1 VCRSPLTAHRLPL
14 TFQSTPNH
22 LESPAWPNSSS
33 ASPSCSSASPN
44 SETFFDLT
52 AKADRLRAL
61 EASQAEAGFWANPE
75 SARVTVQEI
84 KKLKGWVT
92 PWEELNGRLTGALE
106 MAQLL
111 EDEPDA
117 AMQDEVAR
125 ETDSLDQAVEA
136 FELQAMLQGPD
147 DARDALLTIH
157 PGAGGTESQD
167 WAEMLMRMY
176 VRWAERHGFEVSVLD
191 LLPGEEAGIKSVSIQ
206 IKGEYAYGYLKA
218 EKGVHRLVRISPYDS
233 QARRHTSFASVFV
246 YPDVDDTI
254 EIDIRDEDI
263 KMDVFRASGAGGQHV
278 NKTSSAV
285 RLTHVPTGVVVSCQQ
300 ERSQTKNRATAM
312 KMLRAALYQRKL
324 EEQEAARAVV
334 EATKTDNSWGN
345 QIRSYVFQPY
355 TMVND
360 HRTEVKVGD
369 VQRVMDGDLD
379 EFIQAYLKRFGGKA
393 A

>member
-1 VCRSPLTAHRLPL
+1 M
-14 TFQSTPNH
+14 
-22 LESPAWPNSSS
+22 
-33 ASPSCSSASPN
+33 
-44 SETFFDLT
+44 
-52 AKADRLRAL
+52 
-61 EASQAEAGFWANPE
+61 
-75 SARVTVQEI
+75 VQEI
-84 KKLKGWVT
+84 KTLKAWVS
-92 PWEELNGRLTGALE
+92 PYQSIRDRLDGAMGMGE
-106 MAQLL
+106 LL
-111 EDEPDA
+111 ETEPDA
-117 AMQDEVAR
+117 EMAAELEGELTALR
-125 ETDSLDQAVEA
+125 AATEA
-136 FELQAMLQGPD
+136 FELQTMLQGPD
-147 DARDALLTIH
+147 DAGDAILTIH

-176 VRWAERHGFEVSVLD
+176 RRWAERHGFEVTVLD
-191 LLPGEEAGIKSVSIQ
+191 LLPGEEAGIKSAALE

-246 YPDVDDTI
+246 YPDIDDAI
-254 EIDIRDEDI
+254 NIDLREEDIR
-263 KMDVFRASGAGGQHV
+263 MDVFRASGAGGQHV

-285 RLTHVPTGVVVSCQQ
+285 RLTHIPTGTVVSCQQ

-312 KMLRAALYQRKL
+312 KMLRAALYQKKL
-324 EEQEAARAVV
+324 EEQEAARAAI

-360 HRTEVKVGD
+360 HRTETKVGD

-379 EFIQAYLKRFGGKA
+379 EFIQAYLKRFGGRA

>member
-1 VCRSPLTAHRLPL
+1 LPTKSERL
-14 TFQSTPNH
+14 S
-22 LESPAWPNSSS
+22 
-33 ASPSCSSASPN
+33 
-44 SETFFDLT
+44 
-52 AKADRLRAL
+52 AL
-61 EASQAEAGFWANPE
+61 EAQQAQPGFWADPE
-75 SARVTVQEI
+75 SARASVQEI
-84 KKLKGWVT
+84 KALKNWLT
-92 PWEELNGRLTGALE
+92 PYDNLDQRLRGSLE
-106 MAQLL
+106 MAELL
-111 EDEPDA
+111 EAEPDDSL
-117 AMQDEVAR
+117 QTELAR
-125 ETDSLDQAVEA
+125 EAEEIENAAEA
-136 FELQAMLQGPD
+136 FELQAMLQGPE

-191 LLPGEEAGIKSVSIQ
+191 LLPGEEAGIKSVSIEIRGQ
-206 IKGEYAYGYLKA
+206 YAYGYLKA

-246 YPDVDDTI
+246 YPNVDDTI
-254 EIDIRDEDI
+254 EIDLRDEDI
-263 KMDVFRASGAGGQHV
+263 KLDVFRASGAGGQHV

-285 RLTHVPTGVVVSCQQ
+285 RLTHIPTNTVVSCQQ

-312 KMLRAALYQRKL
+312 KMLRAALYQKKL
-324 EEQEAARAVV
+324 EEQEAARALV

-379 EFIQAYLKRFGGKA
+379 PFIQAYLKRFGGKA

>member
-1 VCRSPLTAHRLPL
+1 MPAKSERL
-14 TFQSTPNH
+14 S
-22 LESPAWPNSSS
+22 
-33 ASPSCSSASPN
+33 
-44 SETFFDLT
+44 
-52 AKADRLRAL
+52 AL
-61 EASQAEAGFWANPE
+61 EALQAQPGFWADPE
-75 SARVTVQEI
+75 SARASVQEI
-84 KKLKGWVT
+84 KALKNWLT
-92 PWEELNGRLTGALE
+92 PYDNLDNRLRGSLE
-106 MAQLL
+106 MAELL
-111 EDEPDA
+111 EAEPD
-117 AMQDEVAR
+117 EGLHSELAR
-125 ETDSLDQAVEA
+125 EAEEIESAAEA
-136 FELQAMLQGPD
+136 FELQAMLQGPE

-191 LLPGEEAGIKSVSIQ
+191 LLPGEEAGIKSVSIEIRGQ
-206 IKGEYAYGYLKA
+206 YAYGYLKA

-246 YPDVDDTI
+246 YPNVDDTI
-254 EIDIRDEDI
+254 EIDLRDEDI

-285 RLTHVPTGVVVSCQQ
+285 RLTHIPTNTVVSCQQ

-312 KMLRAALYQRKL
+312 KMLRAALYQKKL
-324 EEQEAARAVV
+324 EEQEAARALV

-360 HRTEVKVGD
+360 HRTEVKVAD

-379 EFIQAYLKRFGGKA
+379 PFIQAYLKRFGGKA

>member
-1 VCRSPLTAHRLPL
+1 MPTKSERL
-14 TFQSTPNH
+14 S
-22 LESPAWPNSSS
+22 
-33 ASPSCSSASPN
+33 
-44 SETFFDLT
+44 
-52 AKADRLRAL
+52 AL
-61 EASQAEAGFWANPE
+61 EAQQAQPGFWADPE
-75 SARVTVQEI
+75 SARASVQEI
-84 KKLKGWVT
+84 KALKNWLT
-92 PWEELNGRLTGALE
+92 PYDNLDQRLRGSLE
-106 MAQLL
+106 MAELL
-111 EDEPDA
+111 EAEPDDSL
-117 AMQDEVAR
+117 QTELAR
-125 ETDSLDQAVEA
+125 EAEEIENAAEA
-136 FELQAMLQGPD
+136 FELQAMLQGPE

-191 LLPGEEAGIKSVSIQ
+191 LLPGEEAGIKSVSIEIRGQ
-206 IKGEYAYGYLKA
+206 YAYGYLKA

-246 YPDVDDTI
+246 YPNVDDTI
-254 EIDIRDEDI
+254 EIDLRDEDI
-263 KMDVFRASGAGGQHV
+263 KLDVFRASGAGGQHV

-285 RLTHVPTGVVVSCQQ
+285 RLTHIPTNTVVSCQQ

-312 KMLRAALYQRKL
+312 KMLRAALYQKKL
-324 EEQEAARAVV
+324 EEQEAARALV

-379 EFIQAYLKRFGGKA
+379 PFIQAYLKRFGGKA

>member
-1 VCRSPLTAHRLPL
+1 VWLN
-14 TFQSTPNH
+14 F
-22 LESPAWPNSSS
+22 
-33 ASPSCSSASPN
+33 
-44 SETFFDLT
+44 ETFFDLSG
-52 AKADRLRAL
+52 KAERLTAL
-61 EASQAEAGFWANPE
+61 EAKQALAGFWTDSEA
-75 SARVTVQEI
+75 ARSSVQEI
-84 KKLKGWVT
+84 KSLKNWLT
-92 PWEELNGRLTGALE
+92 PYDTLHERLEDALE
-106 MAQLL
+106 MAELL
-111 EDEPDA
+111 VAEPDPRLEA
-117 AMQDEVAR
+117 DIAR
-125 ETDSLDQAVEA
+125 EADQLKQAAEA
-136 FELQAMLQGPD
+136 FELQAMLQGPE

-176 VRWAERHGFEVSVLD
+176 VRWAERHGFEVTVLD
-191 LLPGEEAGIKSVSIQ
+191 LLPGEEAGIKSVSIE
-206 IKGEYAYGYLKA
+206 IKGQYAYGYLKA

-246 YPDVDDTI
+246 YPDIDDTI
-254 EIDIRDEDI
+254 EIDLRDEDI
-263 KMDVFRASGAGGQHV
+263 RMDVFRASGAGGQHV

-285 RLTHVPTGVVVSCQQ
+285 RLTHIPTNTVVSCQQ

-312 KMLRAALYQRKL
+312 KMLRAAIYQKKL
-324 EEQEAARAVV
+324 EEQEAARALV

-379 EFIQAYLKRFGGKA
+379 TFIQAYLKRFGGKA

>member
-1 VCRSPLTAHRLPL
+1 LACPI
-14 TFQSTPNH
+14 
-22 LESPAWPNSSS
+22 SSS
-33 ASPSCSSASPN
+33 ALPSCSVASPS

-52 AKADRLRAL
+52 AKSDRLRVL
-61 EASQAEAGFWANPE
+61 ETSQAEAGFWANPD
-75 SARVTVQEI
+75 SARRTVQE
-84 KKLKGWVT
+84 LKTLKSWVG
-92 PWEELNGRLTGALE
+92 PWEELHGRLTGALE
-106 MAQLL
+106 MAELL
-111 EDEPDA
+111 EAEPDE
-117 AMQDEVAR
+117 AMGAELAR
-125 ETDSLDQAVEA
+125 EVDALDEAVEA
-136 FELQAMLQGPD
+136 FQLQAMLQGPD
-147 DARDALLTIH
+147 DSRDALLTIH

-176 VRWAERHGFEVSVLD
+176 VRWAERHGFQVAVLD

-254 EIDIRDEDI
+254 EIDLREEDI
-263 KMDVFRASGAGGQHV
+263 RMAVFRASGAGGQHV

-285 RLTHVPTGVVVSCQQ
+285 RLTHVPTNTIVSCQQ

-312 KMLRAALYQRKL
+312 KMLRAAIYQKKL

-334 EATKTDNSWGN
+334 EATKSDNSWGN

-360 HRTEVKVGD
+360 HRTELKVGD

>member
-1 VCRSPLTAHRLPL
+1 MSELADRLTDLQRRVAELRD
-14 TFQSTPNH
+14 
-22 LESPAWPNSSS
+22 
-33 ASPSCSSASPN
+33 
-44 SETFFDLT
+44 FFDLSG
-52 AKADRLRAL
+52 KSERLSSL
-61 EASQAEAGFWANPE
+61 EARQALPGFWSDPE
-75 SARVTVQEI
+75 AARASVQEI
-84 KKLKGWVT
+84 KTLKNWLT
-92 PWEELNGRLTGALE
+92 PYDNLDQRLRGALE
-106 MAQLL
+106 MAELL
-111 EDEPDA
+111 DAEPDQSLHTELEREADELQTA
-117 AMQDEVAR
+117 A
-125 ETDSLDQAVEA
+125 EA
-136 FELQAMLQGPD
+136 FELQAMLQGPE

-176 VRWAERHGFEVSVLD
+176 VRWAERHGFEVSILD
-191 LLPGEEAGIKSVSIQ
+191 LLPGEEAGIKSVSIEIRGQ
-206 IKGEYAYGYLKA
+206 YAYGYLKA

-246 YPDVDDTI
+246 YPVSDDTI
-254 EIDIRDEDI
+254 EIDLRDEDI
-263 KMDVFRASGAGGQHV
+263 RMDVFRASGAGGQHV

-285 RLTHVPTGVVVSCQQ
+285 RLTHIPTNTVVSCQQ

-312 KMLRAALYQRKL
+312 KMLRAALYQKKL

-379 EFIQAYLKRFGGKA
+379 PFIQAYLKRFGGKA